1 MPVRDA
7 GPQDVEEIC
16 ALIEE
21 HAEYEGKDDLKLDR
35 AEMSR
40 HLFGDA
46 PKAWVVLVHPDGEP
60 ETVAGFAFCSWNF
73 STWSGQ
79 PGIWMDDL
87 YVRPQFRRGGMAG
100 ELLTELK
107 SRTEG
112 RVEWE
117 MQEDNTKG
125 RAFYAQLGA
134 VPVPGWIRYRW
145 I

>member
-21 HAEYEGKDDLKLDR
+21 HAEHEGKDDLKLDR

-40 HLFGDA
+40 HLFGDD